1 MPAILVGDDPATEA
15 AARTYQQNKAR
26 LSTPGPVDV
35 PQWEAPDYGGFDFS
49 MLLQQ
54 PQSQQGYQPIK
65 MGLQDIR
72 SLPFHKAP
80 PEPQSGNT
88 FSLDQLLGKPGGKST
103 GGMGP
108 GAYGWNGSTGGSGT
122 KGTGKY
128 GLQAQFW
135 QALQS
140 ANAAMQAAGL
150 GGFGIT
156 DGWRSYDAQVALK
169 KKKPTLAAT
178 PGRSVHGLG
187 LASDLKLST
196 AQYNWLKQNGSKFG
210 IINLPGETW
219 HWQLSPSLWKG
230 WS

>member
-1 MPAILVGDDPATEA
+1 MPAILTGDDPALEA
-15 AARTYQQNKAR
+15 AAKTYQANKAR
-26 LSTPGPVDV
+26 LSTPGPVGV

-49 MLLQQ
+49 MLLQP
-54 PQSQQGYQPIK
+54 PQQTAYQPIQ
-65 MGLQDIR
+65 MGLKDIR
-72 SLPFHKAP
+72 SLPFRKE
-80 PEPQSGNT
+80 PEPQANT
-88 FSLDQLLGKPGGKST
+88 FSLDQLLGKPGGKSS

-108 GAYGWNGSTGGSGT
+108 GAYGWSGSTGGAGT

-128 GLQAQFW
+128 GLQAPFW
-135 QALQS
+135 AALQA

-156 DGWRSYDAQVALK
+156 DGWRSYDAQVSLK

-187 LASDLKLST
+187 LAADLKFTS
-196 AQYNWLKQNGSKFG
+196 AQAKWMQQNAQKFG
-210 IINLPGETW
+210 LMVPMPGKEPW
-219 HWQLSPSLWKG
+219 HIQYQPSLWKG